1 MPSWSAILLHPVWPS
16 FPVRKRPL
24 WAKRL
29 EGSRTLLLPPL
40 LHVDHPPPC
49 LVKVAPDLH
58 PAKPGFGRD
67 FFNQGPA
74 FSLDWLNE
82 QLSHLLAPLVKL
94 TLPSSC
100 SPCRVTGHSPG
111 TRR

>member
-40 LHVDHPPPC
+40 LHVDHPPP
-49 LVKVAPDLH
+49 L
-58 PAKPGFGRD
+58 FG
-67 FFNQGPA
+67 QSSTG
-74 FSLDWLNE
+74 
-82 QLSHLLAPLVKL
+82 
-94 TLPSSC
+94 PSSC
-100 SPCRVTGHSPG
+100 QAWVRP
-111 TRR
+111 